1 VLSALTLLLRS
12 SSPHPSFGR
21 FLGQASF
28 LTLLIWLAWFCPAW
42 AEVLMRVGVAVN
54 RPSLIL
60 GSSTPARIVDP
71 QGTVVAEIPAMT
83 PVRAVLA
90 GNQIRIGTVQG
101 SRLFFQPVQADGLVF
116 IDRLWY
122 RGLAELVPG
131 ESGLLGINRVGLED
145 YVSSVIGSEMGHR
158 FPTESL
164 RAQAVATRSYALFQR
179 QQRLQAP
186 YDLGDDQFWQVYK
199 GVAAES
205 NRTQAAAKDTL
216 GQVLIYEGRII
227 NAVFHSS
234 SGGHTDNSEEVWIE
248 ALPYLRG
255 VPDYDNQAP
264 VFSWSRQIT
273 AADLGGLAS
282 GIGQLTNI
290 EVTRRSTFG
299 RALSVKLTGSQG
311 SRTVSG
317 SAFQVALQLRSRLF
331 SISPSRN
338 LQAANELVAQS
349 PTFVIQ
355 GRGFGHGVGMSQ
367 WGAVALARQN
377 WNYAQILSHYYR
389 GATLAVITPQ

>member
-1 VLSALTLLLRS
+1 M
-12 SSPHPSFGR
+12 PHPSTSSR
-21 FLGQASF
+21 VPTTTLILGF
-28 LTLLIWLAWFCPAW
+28 LIWLAWLCPAY
-42 AEVLMRVGVAVN
+42 AEVLMRVGVAIN
-54 RPSLIL
+54 RSSVVL
-60 GSSTPARIVDP
+60 GSSTPARVLDA
-71 QGTVVAEIPAMT
+71 QGKILAEIPAMT
-83 PVRAVLA
+83 PVRAVFTGTQVQL
-90 GNQIRIGTVQG
+90 GTVQG
-101 SRLFFQPVQADGLVF
+101 SRLFFQPTQSEGLVF
-116 IDRLWY
+116 INSHWY
-122 RGLAELVPG
+122 RGLAELATG
-131 ESGLLGINRVGLED
+131 DSGIHGINRVGLED

-179 QQRLQAP
+179 QQRLQSA
-186 YDLGDDQFWQVYK
+186 YDLGDDQYWQVYK

-205 NRTQAAAKDTL
+205 NRTQAAAKETL
-216 GQVLIYEGRII
+216 GQVLTYRGRII

-234 SGGHTDNSEEVWIE
+234 SGGHTDNSEEVWVE

-299 RALSVKLTGSQG
+299 RALSVRLSGTEGQQ
-311 SRTVSG
+311 TVSG

-331 SISPSRN
+331 SVVPAGN
-338 LQAANELVAQS
+338 LQAANQLVAQS
-349 PTFVIQ
+349 PRFQIQ

-377 WNYAQILSHYYR
+377 WNYAQILAHYYR
-389 GATLAVITPQ
+389 GATLAVVQPQ